1 LVWWARRRNE
11 VSDPRGDA
19 GAFLG
24 LWFISA
30 FSMFTITLTKFHHY
44 IFPVVPP
51 TAALVGIL
59 LDHCLDRAELP
70 EKKRLIPYS
79 AGMLGSATLLVYGAF
94 RLFPG
99 SIIGSTLEG
108 HKAPSATLWLAI
120 TSLCLGLAL
129 GVFTVA
135 VYGRRSGDSEA
146 SLTPSRQFDAAILG
160 ALGLASAAVV
170 LLAGRDL
177 FVTAPGDIEG
187 QARLMQ
193 LFTYN
198 YRRPWPASL
207 DFKGIFTGFTIV
219 ASAACA
225 LFVVRRLRTHAAAL
239 LLATSVMWAAW
250 GVNVYLFRAAPH
262 WGQRETVMAYYRD
275 RPGPEAPLVAYQM
288 NWKGENFYT
297 GNRVPAFVASGQ
309 KFKDWVAAERK
320 RGVTT
325 MYFTT
330 EHGRVGSLK
339 SELGNPKD
347 FAKITDEDLNNKF
360 FVARVRF

>member
-1 LVWWARRRNE
+1 MWWARRRND

-19 GAFLG
+19 GAFFA

-51 TAALVGIL
+51 TAALVGVL
-59 LDHCLDRAELP
+59 VDHCLDRAELP
-70 EKKRLIPYS
+70 ERKRLIPYVS
-79 AGMLGSATLLVYGAF
+79 GMLGSATLLVYGAF

-99 SIIGSTLEG
+99 SIVGRTLED
-108 HKAPSATLWLAI
+108 HKAPAATPWLAI

-129 GVFTVA
+129 AVA
-135 VYGRRSGDSEA
+135 VMAIYGRKGGELDQSRRFDS
-146 SLTPSRQFDAAILG
+146 AILG

-170 LLAGRDL
+170 LLAGRDM
-177 FVTAPGDIEG
+177 FVTSTGDIDG
-187 QARLMQ
+187 QARLMH

-198 YRRPWPASL
+198 YRRPWPQSL
-207 DFKGIFTGFTIV
+207 DFKGILTGFTVV
-219 ASAACA
+219 ASGVSA
-225 LFVVRRLRTHAAAL
+225 LFIFRRIRTHAAAL
-239 LLATSVMWAAW
+239 FLAVSVMWAAW

-262 WGQRETVMAYYRD
+262 WGQRETVMAYYKD

-297 GNRVPAFVASGQ
+297 GNHVPAFVASGQ
-309 KFKDWVAAERK
+309 KFKDWVAAERAK
-320 RGVTT
+320 GVTT

-330 EHGRVGSLK
+330 EHGRIGSLK

-347 FAKITDEDLNNKF
+347 FTKITNEELNNKF
-360 FVARVRF
+360 FIARVRF